1 MDEKKIR
8 EALTPEMKDKMD
20 SMSAADRMEF
30 VYAWIKNTRFLYN
43 SLSRKG
49 KQMYLEDASTP
60 IDNFNRADQGAIEWY
75 KDKMSKWLQN

>member
-20 SMSAADRMEF
+20 SMSPADRMEF
-30 VYAWIKNTRFLYN
+30 VYVWIKSTRFLYN
-43 SLSRKG
+43 TLSRKG

-60 IDNFNRADQGAIEWY
+60 INKFNRADQSAIEWY
-75 KDKMSKWLQN
+75 KDKMSKWLEN